1 MNRRDFITL
10 LGSAAAAWPLA
21 ARGQQTERVRRIGLL
36 TQYVEGDPAG
46 ARNIAAFRQKI
57 RQLGWVEGHNL
68 AIEYC
73 WAAGRRDLYRKY
85 AAELVAAAPD
95 MLMAS
100 TGVGLGALLE
110 VTRSIPIVFTSV
122 LDPVGSGLIESLA
135 HPGGNA
141 TGFILFEYGISS
153 KWLDLLRQLAPRI
166 TRVAVLRDPS
176 STGGGG
182 QLGALQAAAST
193 LGIDLRP
200 IDSRDLASVERAI
213 AAFAQQPNGGLI
225 ETAAGAAGSSLI
237 NRKTIIMLAER
248 YRLPAIYPLRFY
260 VADDGGLMSYG
271 PDQVELWR
279 LAAGYVDRVLKGEKP
294 AELAVQAPAK
304 YELVI
309 NSRTA
314 KTMGLTV
321 PPTLLV
327 AADELI
333 E

>member
-1 MNRRDFITL
+1 MRRRDFITL
-10 LGSAAAAWPLA
+10 LGAASAWPRA
-21 ARGQQTERVRRIGLL
+21 ARAQQTERIRRIGLL
-36 TQYVEGDPAG
+36 TQYVEADPAG

-57 RQLGWVEGHNL
+57 RQLGWVEGYNL
-68 AIEYC
+68 AIEYR

-85 AAELVAAAPD
+85 AGELVTARPD

-100 TGVGLGALLE
+100 TGVGLEALLE
-110 VTRSIPIVFTSV
+110 ATRTIPIVFTSV

-141 TGFILFEYGISS
+141 TGFTLFEWSIAS
-153 KWLDLLRQLAPRI
+153 KWLDLLRQMAPRI
-166 TRVAVLRDPS
+166 TRAAVLRDPAGV
-176 STGGGG
+176 GGGG

-193 LGIDLRP
+193 LGIELRP
-200 IDSRDLASVERAI
+200 IDLRDLAGVERAI

-225 ETAAGAAGSSLI
+225 MTAAGAAGASSL

-248 YRLPAIYPLRFY
+248 YRLPAIYPLRYY
-260 VADDGGLMSYG
+260 VADEGGLMSYG

-294 AELAVQAPAK
+294 AELAVQAPTK

-309 NSRTA
+309 NMKTA
-314 KTMGLTV
+314 KALGLTV
-321 PPTLLV
+321 PPTLLI
-327 AADELI
+327 AADEVI